1 MKRLPF
7 RRGAVLALAL
17 ALAFLAALGLIL
29 WLGVFGQERA
39 AAAADV
45 GLNVSIASA
54 PISGTT
60 VAPGSVISYVVTVNS
75 DAVTSAA
82 GGDITLTIDLSNATL
97 VGSLSSADG
106 ITCTGTDPID
116 CQVPDFSAAGSKT
129 VSFQVKVGAASP
141 VLVGAAIDP
150 PVDGLAAGE
159 VDEGA
164 AAPDFDD
171 DDGDDPLDCDT
182 VGEGTDGGTAA
193 EPDNFACTSH
203 AVANADL
210 TITKTASPSEG
221 TAVAVGSVITYT
233 LTASNGVGAAGTA
246 TDVVIRDYIG
256 AGLTFESAA
265 PGSGVICGDT
275 TPLTINCTAA
285 SIAPGESRT
294 VVIVVTVSA
303 ASGTVYNGAYVD
315 PSDVI
320 TEGNDAADDPALN
333 CTATG
338 GNVGEGTD
346 AGATEP
352 DNYDCT
358 SHTVTALPDLTIT
371 KTASPSETTTVDT
384 GDAITYTLTVSN
396 SGTGTATNVPIRDY
410 IGNGLTFVL
419 ATPGTGVTCAD
430 TTPPEINCTAT
441 SIASGESRTVTIDV
455 SVSAT
460 SGAVL
465 NGASVD
471 PLNAITETNE
481 DADDPT
487 RDCGELGEVTD
498 AGSATEADNYDCT
511 SHTLTAVTPT
521 PTPGVLL
528 NCPFSGKWAISV
540 WDGPSGT
547 ATADALATCTGVTI
561 DAAYSL
567 NRTTNAWSR
576 YFPGRS
582 DINTLLTVSDMQ
594 AIIVLGR

>member
-17 ALAFLAALGLIL
+17 AVLAATAMAL
-29 WLGVFGQERA
+29 WLGVFREDQA
-39 AAAADV
+39 AAAADA
-45 GLNVSIASA
+45 GLTVSVASA
-54 PISGTT
+54 PISDTT
-60 VAPGSVISYVVTVNS
+60 VAPGSVISYVVSVTS
-75 DAVTSAA
+75 DDATSAA
-82 GGDITLTIDLSNATL
+82 GGNITLTIDLSNATL
-97 VGSLSSADG
+97 VGSPSSAHG
-106 ITCTGTDPID
+106 ITCTGTDPIN
-116 CQVPDFSAAGSKT
+116 CQVPDFGAGGGTKT
-129 VSFQVKVGAASP
+129 VSLDARVGAAGP

-150 PVDGLAAGE
+150 PVDGTDVGE
-159 VDEGA
+159 VDEGTNA
-164 AAPDFDD
+164 LNTDD

-182 VGEGTDGGTAA
+182 VGEGTDPSGE
-193 EPDNFACTSH
+193 EPDNFDCTSH

-210 TITKTASPSEG
+210 TITKTASPSEA
-221 TAVAVGSVITYT
+221 TAVALGSTIVYT
-233 LTASNGVGAAGTA
+233 LTASNASGAAGTA
-246 TDVVIRDYIG
+246 TDVAIRDYIET
-256 AGLTFESAA
+256 ADLTLESVT
-265 PGSGVICGDT
+265 PGSGVICGDI
-275 TPLTINCTAA
+275 TPPQINCTAA

-294 VVIVVTVSA
+294 VAIVVSVA
-303 ASGTVYNGAYVD
+303 ATSGTVLNGAYVD
-315 PSDVI
+315 PSNVI
-320 TEGNDAADDPALN
+320 TEGNEDANDPDLSCSA
-333 CTATG
+333 
-338 GNVGEGTD
+338 VGVGTD
-346 AGATEP
+346 VDPPTEP

-371 KTASPSETTTVDT
+371 KTASPSEATTVDT

-410 IGNGLTFVL
+410 IGDGLTFVL

-430 TTPPEINCTAT
+430 TTPSQINCTAT
-441 SIASGESRTVTIDV
+441 SIASGQSRTVTIDV

-487 RDCGELGEVTD
+487 RDCGELGEGTD
-498 AGSATEADNYDCT
+498 AGGATEADNYDCT

-521 PTPGVLL
+521 PTPGELL

-540 WDGPSGT
+540 WDGPST
-547 ATADALATCTGVTI
+547 ATADALATCTNVTI

-567 NRTTNAWSR
+567 DRTTNQWSH

-582 DINTLLTVSDMQ
+582 DINNLLTLNDMQ
-594 AIIVLGR
+594 AIIALGR